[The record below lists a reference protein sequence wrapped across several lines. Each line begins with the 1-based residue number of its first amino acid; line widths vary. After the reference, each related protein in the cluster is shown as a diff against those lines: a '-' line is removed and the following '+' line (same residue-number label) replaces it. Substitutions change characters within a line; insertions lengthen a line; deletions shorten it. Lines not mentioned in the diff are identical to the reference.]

1 MDIVENFPDLFA
13 NIVVFESSLSEFVKE
28 KRFNVSFCYSHIK
41 LGEQKDPLHIPLWCV
56 QLFLVQRY
64 PLQPNVF
71 PPYPIDSSY
80 SYVEGSESS
89 SSFSQRRF
97 AHSATWYIQHVTK
110 ACEQTL
116 LDRNASIS
124 ILSDELLPDIPSNFT
139 TLVPSSLCFIAN
151 TRSSPPSA
159 PPSRFR
165 PPWRAASPP
174 KPLPKPRLSLSKST
188 KPASSRAF

>member
-1 MDIVENFPDLFA
+1 M
-13 NIVVFESSLSEFVKE
+13 
-28 KRFNVSFCYSHIK
+28 HIK
-41 LGEQKDPLHIPLWCV
+41 LGEQKDPFHISVWCV
-56 QLFLVQRY
+56 QLLLVQRY

-71 PPYPIDSSY
+71 STLSIDSSY

-116 LDRNASIS
+116 LDRNTSIT
-124 ILSDELLPDIPSNFT
+124 ILSDEMLPDIPSNFT
-139 TLVPSSLCFIAN
+139 TLVPLFIIFISN
-151 TRSSPPSA
+151 NRSSPPSA
-159 PPSRFR
+159 PPRRFR

-174 KPLPKPRLSLSKST
+174 KPRRKPRLSLSKST
-188 KPASSRAF
+188 KRASSRAF